1 MAPQRGVR
9 LQPGHARGCRTA
21 EHELQ
26 HRPAQACN
34 PMHAAATV
42 RQARGSGDYRAGNEQ
57 WRPLGLTA
65 LLLFSLGLAASKDNF
80 WSTPVQ
86 RGNKW
91 GDATVR
97 ADAQTTLPR
106 CDE

>member
-1 MAPQRGVR
+1 M
-9 LQPGHARGCRTA
+9 
-21 EHELQ
+21 HE
-26 HRPAQACN
+26 
-34 PMHAAATV
+34 AATV

-91 GDATVR
+91 GDATVER
-97 ADAQTTLPR
+97 HPALQAAVATLSRGPVMLAATA
-106 CDE
+106 EPQPLP